1 MRIIISINLLNIVLD
16 YLFVFVFSMT
26 IEGVAYASLI
36 AESSI
41 YVYVAYFLIKNNEF
55 LNRTVFIEE
64 ALHRLVEINYKLG
77 LIEESKK
84 YAKILG
90 YNYLSS
96 EWYKKSYKIFNQNY
110 EVSKKIDKKENKK
123 LIDRIRSFF

>member
-55 LNRTVFIEE
+55 LNKSVFIES
-64 ALHRLVEINYKLG
+64 LK
-77 LIEESKK
+77 
-84 YAKILG
+84 
-90 YNYLSS
+90 NYLILKTNSLLMATCS
-96 EWYKKSYKIFNQNY
+96 LDQLY
-110 EVSKKIDKKENKK
+110 
-123 LIDRIRSFF
+123 